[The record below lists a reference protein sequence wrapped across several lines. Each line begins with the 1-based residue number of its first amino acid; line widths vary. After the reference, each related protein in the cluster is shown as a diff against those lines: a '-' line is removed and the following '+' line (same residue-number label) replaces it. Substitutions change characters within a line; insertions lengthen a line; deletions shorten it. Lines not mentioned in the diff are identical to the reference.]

1 LVYPSAAAHSN
12 SSSLTISKKIPAVIM
27 IHEFWGINDNIRSM
41 AQTLARQG
49 GYVVLAVDLFKG
61 HSTTDPSVASQLVK
75 SVRDNQQEALSNLQA
90 AVKYV
95 SSLPFVDSSK
105 IASIGW
111 CFGGGQSLQLA
122 LHSEQHPL
130 VATVLYYGTPLV
142 TDKQQLSSIKW
153 PILGIFGDHDQAN
166 PLPLIRSFKAALNGD
181 NITNTIVIYKGLG
194 HAFANPSGANY
205 APQQTADA
213 WQKTLTFLSKYL

>member
-1 LVYPSAAAHSN
+1 
-12 SSSLTISKKIPAVIM
+12 
-27 IHEFWGINDNIRSM
+27 
-41 AQTLARQG
+41 
-49 GYVVLAVDLFKG
+49 
-61 HSTTDPSVASQLVK
+61 K
-75 SVRDNQQEALSNLQA
+75 SVRDNPQEVISNLQA

-105 IASIGW
+105 IASLGW

-130 VATVLYYGTPLV
+130 AATILYYGTPLV
-142 TDKQQLSSIKW
+142 IDKQELSKIKW
-153 PILGIFGDHDQAN
+153 PVLGIFGDHDQAN
-166 PLPLIRSFKAALNGD
+166 PLSLINAFKAALDGD
-181 NITNTIVIYKGLG
+181 GITNEILIYKGLG